1 MKTDA
6 NFRLSKSTKRVLST
20 ISDPVVRNLYKKCMM
35 DAEQSFEKSGY
46 AIMGGKSDKSD
57 KE

>member
-6 NFRLSKSTKRVLST
+6 NFRLSKSTKRSLST
-20 ISDPVVRNLYKKCMM
+20 IKDPVVRNLYKKCMM
-35 DAEQSFEKSGY
+35 DAEQSFDKNGY
-46 AIMGGKSDKSD
+46 AIMGGKSDRND